1 MAHMEHRMNAEAFL
15 AAARESVV
23 LDVRSPSEHAQ
34 GHLPGA
40 ISFPLFLD
48 EERAVVGKTYKQ
60 VGQTEAIETGLG
72 IVGSKLQALA
82 NRARELFAAQASPRP
97 LLLYCWR
104 GGMRSGSVDW
114 LLRTAG
120 IPTVLCDGGYKACRS
135 HFNHVLEAPRPY
147 VVVGGMTGSAKTEVL
162 QALRNQEAQVL
173 DLEGLAKHFG
183 SAFGN
188 LEAHAQPSTEQFTNL
203 LAWQLMV
210 LDGQASAR
218 PIWVEN
224 ESRQIGRIH
233 VPEMFHKQLREAP
246 VLELER
252 TEEDRVTHLLSMYGD
267 ASSEALIAAFE
278 RIRDKL
284 GGQHAQA
291 AVAHVKEG
299 DLAAAARIAL
309 VYYDKTYR
317 HGLDQ
322 RDLMRAVDARGLTPD
337 AVATLCRRIHNEW
350 NPWKLPQ
357 TSN

>member
-1 MAHMEHRMNAEAFL
+1 MAHAEHCMDAETFL
-15 AAARESVV
+15 SAARESVV

-72 IVGSKLQALA
+72 IVGPKLQALA
-82 NRARELFAAQASPRP
+82 NRARELFDAQASPKP

-135 HFNHVLEAPRPY
+135 HFIDVLEAPRPY

-162 QALRNQEAQVL
+162 HALRHQEAQVL
-173 DLEGLAKHFG
+173 DLERLAKHFG

-203 LAWQLMV
+203 LAWQLMAM
-210 LDGQASAR
+210 D
-218 PIWVEN
+218 
-224 ESRQIGRIH
+224 
-233 VPEMFHKQLREAP
+233 KEAKVHP
-246 VLELER
+246 
-252 TEEDRVTHLLSMYGD
+252 
-267 ASSEALIAAFE
+267 
-278 RIRDKL
+278 K
-284 GGQHAQA
+284 
-291 AVAHVKEG
+291 
-299 DLAAAARIAL
+299 
-309 VYYDKTYR
+309 
-317 HGLDQ
+317 
-322 RDLMRAVDARGLTPD
+322 
-337 AVATLCRRIHNEW
+337 
-350 NPWKLPQ
+350 
-357 TSN
+357 